1 VENLLYNW
9 PLMAF
14 HGPIQI
20 EGAGVLQEEELNS
33 KMPRARRPGFTL
45 IELLVVIA
53 IIAILA
59 AILFPVFAQARA
71 KARHAACLSN
81 AKQIGIACRM
91 YAQDYDE
98 YNVPE
103 RVAGPVSGSL
113 RSFRVNLQPYVKNK
127 QVFICPDA
135 STLNTFAT
143 FDWESIGYDH
153 GPKTPGGNV
162 LTAGYGMNR
171 VHWTTVGVHP
181 PTGDQYGVSDASIQS
196 PAECIFIEDT
206 ISGVAKGFDGWYSV
220 YYQPSTPGYIR
231 GITPNPQF
239 PSKNVN
245 DQGAFRHNGGAT
257 YIFADGHA
265 HWYRPEQIPCSK
277 DKCWWAIEN
286 HH

>member
-1 VENLLYNW
+1 
-9 PLMAF
+9 MAL
-14 HGPIQI
+14 IRR
-20 EGAGVLQEEELNS
+20 N
-33 KMPRARRPGFTL
+33 RRPGFTL

-71 KARHAACLSN
+71 KARQAACLSN
-81 AKQIGIACRM
+81 AKQIGLGCRM

-103 RVAGPVSGSL
+103 RVAGPKGSL
-113 RSFRVNLQPYVKNK
+113 ISFRVNLQPYVKNK
-127 QVFICPDA
+127 QVFVCPEVPN
-135 STLNTFAT
+135 LNTFVT
-143 FDWESIGYDH
+143 FNWEAFGYDD
-153 GPKTPGGNV
+153 GPGMPGHHH
-162 LTAGYGMNR
+162 LSAGYGMNR
-171 VHWTTVGVHP
+171 VHWDAPHVAHP
-181 PTGDQYGVSDASIQS
+181 PTGDQYGVADASIAS

-206 ISGVAKGFDGWYSV
+206 ISGVSDKEGYDGWYSV
-220 YYQPSTPGYIR
+220 YYQTNKPGYIR

-265 HWYRPEQIPCSK
+265 HWYRPEQIPCNPE
-277 DKCWWAIEN
+277 KCWWAIEN